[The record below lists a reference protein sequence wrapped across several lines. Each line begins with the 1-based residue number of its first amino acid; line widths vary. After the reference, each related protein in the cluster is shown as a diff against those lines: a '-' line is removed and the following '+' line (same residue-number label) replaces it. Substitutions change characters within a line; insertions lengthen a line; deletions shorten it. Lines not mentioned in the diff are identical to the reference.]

1 VHRNSTNNGLTVTSG
16 IETATSYKDTYS
28 FSYGMGPI
36 SLMIH
41 FNTRIRVHASYGCTI
56 KVNTEFATVTG
67 GGFFHGGVTLEP
79 QLDCQIG
86 SYIDIIPEDG
96 SLLMEGKKRLIWDP
110 ICGAE
115 TIPLCTPSSPSSPP
129 PDLPRRPDLPRSP
142 PRPPS
147 PPPFP
152 PNPSS
157 PVEDSSGNI
166 GILVGVGG
174 VGVILFG
181 GLSLFVLFYKRNTA
195 QVYKAVNTAT
205 KPEAL
210 AGSETGVT
218 VHAGG
223 IWTGKRHVVL
233 PENA

>member
-1 VHRNSTNNGLTVTSG
+1 MHRNSTNNGLTVTSG

-96 SLLMEGKKRLIWDP
+96 SLLMEGKKRLTWDP

-115 TIPLCTPSSPSSPP
+115 TIPLCTPPPLVPDPPAAPS
-129 PDLPRRPDLPRSP
+129 
-142 PRPPS
+142 RPPS